1 MAFRIVNRCDPI
13 LCKNQSNS
21 DKNHPENIGP
31 GEPKL
36 RNIIREATDQ
46 KKKQKR
52 KSIKAHF

>member
-1 MAFRIVNRCDPI
+1 MKYVNSCDPI

-21 DKNHPENIGP
+21 NKNHPENIGP

-46 KKKQKR
+46 EKKAETLK
-52 KSIKAHF
+52 H